1 MCGMGNGRR
10 VAVVGDPAGAV
21 ELKQEAAGSIHPPR
35 AAHPHIRREDW
46 GVEGL
51 YSEMTDPSLLLTAL
65 LK

>member
-1 MCGMGNGRR
+1 M
-10 VAVVGDPAGAV
+10 VGDPAGAV